1 MTPEAPNA
9 HTISGSADVA
19 EHLDSTFGVEPA
31 TYADTVVDRVLEA
44 VAALLLAS
52 ITLVLFVNAGLR
64 FVFDSPWGGT
74 EELVTGLMLWL
85 TMLGFT
91 IGVRRRESIEV
102 RAFVDRL
109 PVRLAV
115 WLKLATDLLMALI
128 LLHLAWFA
136 YRYVTE
142 FGGDLTPFLRLPRG
156 FFTAALPVGAVAAAV
171 IVLVQLPGVR
181 AAVLRQR
188 EEYQP

>member
-1 MTPEAPNA
+1 MTPDPPEP
-9 HTISGSADVA
+9 HTLSGSADVG
-19 EHLDSTFGVEPA
+19 ERLDSTFGVEPDTHA
-31 TYADTVVDRVLEA
+31 TTVIDRVLEA
-44 VAALLLAS
+44 VAALLLAT
-52 ITLVLFVNAGLR
+52 ITLVLFANAGMR
-64 FVFDSPWGGT
+64 FLFDSPWGGT

-85 TMLGFT
+85 TMLGFA

-109 PVRLAV
+109 PVRIAV

-136 YRYVTE
+136 YQYVVE
-142 FGGDLTPFLRLPRG
+142 FGGDLTPYLRLPRA
-156 FFTAALPVGAVAAAV
+156 FFTAALPVGAFAAAV
-171 IVLVQLPGVR
+171 IVALQLPNVR

-188 EEYQP
+188 EEYES

>member
-1 MTPEAPNA
+1 MTPQPPDPHA
-9 HTISGSADVA
+9 ISGSADVA

-31 TYADTVVDRVLEA
+31 AHPATLIDRVLEA

-52 ITLVLFVNAGLR
+52 ITLVLFANAVLR
-64 FVFDSPWGGT
+64 FLFDSPWGGT

-109 PVRLAV
+109 PVRVAV
-115 WLKLATDLLMALI
+115 WLKLATDLIMALV

-136 YRYVTE
+136 YQYVVE
-142 FGGDLTPFLRLPRG
+142 FGGDMTPYLRLPRG
-156 FFTAALPVGAVAAAV
+156 FFTAALPVGALAAAA
-171 IVLVQLPGVR
+171 IVLIGLPGVR
-181 AAVLRQR
+181 AAILRQR
-188 EEYQP
+188 EEDQS

>member
-1 MTPEAPNA
+1 MTPDPAET

-19 EHLDSTFGVEPA
+19 EHLDSTFGVEPRAHAA
-31 TYADTVVDRVLEA
+31 TIIDRVLEA
-44 VAALLLAS
+44 VAALLLAA
-52 ITLVLFVNAGLR
+52 ITLVLFANAAMR
-64 FVFDSPWGGT
+64 FLFDSPWGGT

-109 PVRLAV
+109 PIRIAV
-115 WLKLATDLLMALI
+115 WLKLATDLIVALVM
-128 LLHLAWFA
+128 LHLAWFA
-136 YRYVTE
+136 YQYVVE
-142 FGGDLTPFLRLPRG
+142 FGGDLTPYLRLPRG

-171 IVLVQLPGVR
+171 IVVVQLPGVR

-188 EEYQP
+188 EEGGS